1 MKQEIPIFFSADDN
15 YIPCLSVALKSLEEN
30 VSDENNYKVIV
41 LHTGMTDE
49 GKNAIKEMETYNVK
63 VDFFDIT
70 EITKNMG
77 EELLLR
83 CRDYYSP
90 TIYYRMFIPS
100 LFPQYDKALYLDSDI
115 VVRDDIA
122 KLYNTELGS
131 NYVGAITDAVAN
143 SCPELVEYVVK
154 NLGLNDGKEYFNSG
168 VLVMNLKAMRD
179 DKIKEKFVYLLMNYN
194 LDTIA
199 PDQDY
204 LNLFCKGKV
213 VYIPE
218 TWDKMPDFGEPIPVQ
233 KLHLIH
239 YNMFRKPW
247 LYEDVPYADEF
258 WKYANMTPY
267 FEELQLKLKNYTDTE
282 KARDAGAGEIM
293 VKRALDIIEKPQKF
307 IDVLHTVENM

>member
-1 MKQEIPIFFSADDN
+1 
-15 YIPCLSVALKSLEEN
+15 
-30 VSDENNYKVIV
+30 
-41 LHTGMTDE
+41 
-49 GKNAIKEMETYNVK
+49 
-63 VDFFDIT
+63 
-70 EITKNMG
+70 
-77 EELLLR
+77 
-83 CRDYYSP
+83 
-90 TIYYRMFIPS
+90 
-100 LFPQYDKALYLDSDI
+100 
-115 VVRDDIA
+115 
-122 KLYNTELGS
+122 
-131 NYVGAITDAVAN
+131 
-143 SCPELVEYVVK
+143 
-154 NLGLNDGKEYFNSG
+154 
-168 VLVMNLKAMRD
+168 
-179 DKIKEKFVYLLMNYN
+179 MNYN

-213 VYIPE
+213 IYIPE

-233 KLHLIH
+233 ELHLIH